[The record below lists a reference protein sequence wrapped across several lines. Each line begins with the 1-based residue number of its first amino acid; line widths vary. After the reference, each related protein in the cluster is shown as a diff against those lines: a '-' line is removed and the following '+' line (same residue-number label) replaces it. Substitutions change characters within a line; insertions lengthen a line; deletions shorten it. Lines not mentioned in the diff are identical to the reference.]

1 MIPNL
6 SKDMIDLMQQ
16 LRKRLRS
23 EFGVDVKLSQPDVI
37 QQLLV
42 LVDKSHDQR
51 TLLLFADLEHMMGVT
66 LEHAHEEASN
76 AEPLSEE
83 HQTIIR
89 RVYRGQVI
97 EERVARK
104 EPQLSANTSQI
115 KKRIYRGQEV
125 A

>member
-6 SKDMIDLMQQ
+6 SKEMIDLMQQ
-16 LRKRLRS
+16 LRKRIRS
-23 EFGVDVKLSQPDVI
+23 EFDVDVKLSQPDVI
-37 QQLLV
+37 QQLLT
-42 LVDKSHDQR
+42 LVDKSHDQK
-51 TLLLFADLEHMMGVT
+51 TLLLFADLEDLMGVT
-66 LEHAHEEASN
+66 LEHSTESTGEKDT
-76 AEPLSEE
+76 LSDE

-104 EPQLSANTSQI
+104 ESDVAMKNSQI
-115 KKRIYRGQEV
+115 TKRIYRGREV